1 MTDPLAPDRLT
12 PPTPGQLRRLL
23 AAEKLQPRRSLS
35 QNFLTDGAT
44 LDAIVDAAELAAGDR
59 VVEVGPGLGV
69 LTRRLLKAG
78 AAVVAVELDPRLAEW
93 LRRELGAVDGFS
105 LVEADALTF
114 DAASAFPGEPFKVVA
129 NIPYHITSPLLHG
142 FLEGERPPELVVLLV
157 QAEVAERIA
166 APPGQMSYLSVF
178 AQNVAEVEIV
188 TRVPAAA
195 FEPAPTVDSAVLRL
209 RRRSAPVV
217 PPGGRREPFYRL
229 VQAGFR
235 QRRKQLH
242 NALSRELGADRQVLA
257 DGLCGLRGR
266 AGAAG
271 ADPHRGAMGLPPR
284 RAGAGAGGRGVTPL
298 RLEAPAKLNLS
309 LAVTGRRA
317 DGFHELDSELVLLE
331 LADRLL
337 LLPGCSGLRLEGE
350 GSETLPL
357 GTENLAWR
365 GLLAGIGARARPRV
379 PHPGEADPGRRRAG
393 RRLVRCSRG
402 LAPGPPLRA
411 SVRHP
416 GCRDAGPAVVDR
428 GGRAVLC
435 RPGRGRTRDRH
446 RGACQPSARGDG
458 GGPGRAGTPA
468 RSPSARPPS
477 SPSCSRRSGVAS
489 PSGDGTTCW
498 RRRSACNPPSRT
510 CMRLMVA
517 AGGAP
522 QLTGSGPTVFA
533 ITDDP
538 ERAAAITAR
547 LQRGGLRATHTRLRA
562 EPASIEAIEEP
573 EE

>member
-23 AAEKLQPRRSLS
+23 AAERLQPRRSLS

-44 LDAIVDAAELAAGDR
+44 LDTIVDAAELAAGDR

-114 DAASAFPGEPFKVVA
+114 DAASAFPGQRFKVVA

-166 APPGQMSYLSVF
+166 ASPGQMSYLSVF

-209 RRRSAPVV
+209 RRRSTPVV
-217 PPGGRREPFYRL
+217 PPDGRREPFYRL

-257 DGLCGLRGR
+257 TAFAACGVEPEQR
-266 AGAAG
+266 AQ
-271 ADPHRGAMGLPPR
+271 
-284 RAGAGAGGRGVTPL
+284 
-298 RLEAPAKLNLS
+298 
-309 LAVTGRRA
+309 
-317 DGFHELDSELVLLE
+317 
-331 LADRLL
+331 
-337 LLPGCSGLRLEGE
+337 
-350 GSETLPL
+350 TL
-357 GTENLAWR
+357 TVEQWAC
-365 GLLAGIGARARPRV
+365 LLA
-379 PHPGEADPGRRRAG
+379 E
-393 RRLVRCSRG
+393 L
-402 LAPGPPLRA
+402 GPVLE
-411 SVRHP
+411 
-416 GCRDAGPAVVDR
+416 DAA
-428 GGRAVLC
+428 
-435 RPGRGRTRDRH
+435 
-446 RGACQPSARGDG
+446 
-458 GGPGRAGTPA
+458 
-468 RSPSARPPS
+468 
-477 SPSCSRRSGVAS
+477 
-489 PSGDGTTCW
+489 
-498 RRRSACNPPSRT
+498 
-510 CMRLMVA
+510 
-517 AGGAP
+517 
-522 QLTGSGPTVFA
+522 
-533 ITDDP
+533 
-538 ERAAAITAR
+538 
-547 LQRGGLRATHTRLRA
+547 
-562 EPASIEAIEEP
+562 
-573 EE
+573 